1 MVKLF
6 YTTKVLDTT
15 VSDIMKVIEENNLK
29 KVLENTCTVKGFQSD
44 NLLHLFSKKMLQEIL
59 PVSNLVEKIFHIH
72 FIEYEKGGKQ
82 KEHNHKNTEEYSFI
96 LYLNNSDGC
105 TVFKEPINKKISPK
119 KGLLVIFSSD
129 INHYALESFKN
140 KKVLVGAI
148 QQKEIYG

>member
-72 FIEYEKGGKQ
+72 FI
-82 KEHNHKNTEEYSFI
+82 
-96 LYLNNSDGC
+96 
-105 TVFKEPINKKISPK
+105 
-119 KGLLVIFSSD
+119 
-129 INHYALESFKN
+129 
-140 KKVLVGAI
+140 
-148 QQKEIYG
+148 